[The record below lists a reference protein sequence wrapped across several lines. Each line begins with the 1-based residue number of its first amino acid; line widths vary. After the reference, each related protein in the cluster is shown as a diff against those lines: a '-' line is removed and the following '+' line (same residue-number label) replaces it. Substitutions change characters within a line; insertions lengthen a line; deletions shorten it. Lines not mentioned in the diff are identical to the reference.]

1 MIFERSLQRE
11 LAYTAGAVFMVLL
24 TIMLTTMMIRIVGF
38 AASGEI
44 DPRDVVVL
52 IGLTVI
58 GYLAVMLIVTLFVS
72 ILFVLTRWYRDSEM
86 VVWLA
91 SGVSQTQ
98 LIKPIAVF
106 STPIIILIVFFAFVG
121 WPWSNQQ
128 SKLIKQRFQQR
139 DEVSLLAPGQFRESP
154 SSHRVFFIEKMSP
167 DQGHVENVF
176 VTSTEGGK
184 VNVIVSKTGHTE
196 TRDDGDR
203 FIVLENGRRY
213 DGEPGQPNFRI
224 MEFERYGVKIQSHQV
239 VNTPTTTGISTPD
252 LLANP
257 TRDNLAEFAWRAGLP
272 LIAINLMLLAIP
284 LSYQN
289 PRRSRTINLVM
300 AVLIYLTYSNLLN
313 VVQSWIEQGK
323 MSFGVGHRRTA
334 YSSSARS
341 SRFIFWLRIR
351 NRPLFKLSSVAV
363 RRGPD
368 AMRIYERYFAR
379 QIYLAFVFILF
390 AFSGLFFFFD
400 LINELNTVGH
410 GNYKFALAV
419 LRVALQTPSRF
430 YEIIPVA
437 ALISAIYVFAQMAAA
452 SEFTIFRV
460 SGLSTG
466 RALRSLL
473 KIGVPIV
480 FVTYIIG
487 EVVGP
492 YTDQLTERVRLEALG
507 SSVSTNFQSGV
518 WVKDTLTARDNGEQV
533 TRFVNVGQLNP
544 DTTIANVRI
553 YEFDSKFRLHERAHR
568 EERRV

>member
-1 MIFERSLQRE
+1 MIFQRSLQRE

-38 AASGEI
+38 AAQGQI
-44 DPRDVVVL
+44 DPKDVVVL

-98 LIKPIAVF
+98 LIRPIATF
-106 STPIIILIVFFAFVG
+106 SAPIIILIIFFAFIG

-128 SKLIKQRFQQR
+128 SKLIKARFQQR

-154 SSHRVFFIEKMSP
+154 SSHRVFFIEKMAP
-167 DQGHVENVF
+167 DQSKVQNVF

-184 VNVIVSKTGHTE
+184 VNVIVSQTGHTE

-224 MEFERYGVKIQSHQV
+224 TEFERYGVKIMSHQV
-239 VNTPTTTGISTPD
+239 INTPTTTGISTPG

-257 TRDNLAEFAWRAGLP
+257 TRENLAEFAWRLGLP

-323 MSFGVGHRRTA
+323 VSFAVGLVGLHIVVA
-334 YSSSARS
+334 LLVA
-341 SRFIFWLRIR
+341 FIFWLRVR
-351 NRPLFKLSSVAV
+351 NRPLF
-363 RRGPD
+363 
-368 AMRIYERYFAR
+368 
-379 QIYLAFVFILF
+379 
-390 AFSGLFFFFD
+390 
-400 LINELNTVGH
+400 T
-410 GNYKFALAV
+410 
-419 LRVALQTPSRF
+419 
-430 YEIIPVA
+430 
-437 ALISAIYVFAQMAAA
+437 
-452 SEFTIFRV
+452 
-460 SGLSTG
+460 LSTFS
-466 RALRSLL
+466 RS
-473 KIGVPIV
+473 KG
-480 FVTYIIG
+480 
-487 EVVGP
+487 
-492 YTDQLTERVRLEALG
+492 A
-507 SSVSTNFQSGV
+507 
-518 WVKDTLTARDNGEQV
+518 
-533 TRFVNVGQLNP
+533 
-544 DTTIANVRI
+544 
-553 YEFDSKFRLHERAHR
+553 
-568 EERRV
+568 

>member
-38 AASGEI
+38 AAQGQI

-106 STPIIILIVFFAFVG
+106 STPIIILIIFFAFVG

-128 SKLIKQRFQQR
+128 SKLIKARFQQR

-184 VNVIVSKTGHTE
+184 VNVIVSKNGHTE
-196 TRDDGDR
+196 THADGDR

-213 DGEPGQPNFRI
+213 DGTPGQPNFRI
-224 MEFERYGVKIQSHQV
+224 MEFARYGVKIMSRQV

-257 TRDNLAEFAWRAGLP
+257 TKENLAEFAWRLGLP

-323 MSFGVGHRRTA
+323 LSFGVGIVGLHVLVLA
-334 YSSSARS
+334 LVA
-341 SRFIFWLRIR
+341 FIFWLRVR
-351 NRPLFKLSSVAV
+351 NRPLFT
-363 RRGPD
+363 R
-368 AMRIYERYFAR
+368 
-379 QIYLAFVFILF
+379 
-390 AFSGLFFFFD
+390 
-400 LINELNTVGH
+400 
-410 GNYKFALAV
+410 
-419 LRVALQTPSRF
+419 
-430 YEIIPVA
+430 
-437 ALISAIYVFAQMAAA
+437 A
-452 SEFTIFRV
+452 SFT
-460 SGLSTG
+460 
-466 RALRSLL
+466 RS
-473 KIGVPIV
+473 KG
-480 FVTYIIG
+480 
-487 EVVGP
+487 
-492 YTDQLTERVRLEALG
+492 A
-507 SSVSTNFQSGV
+507 
-518 WVKDTLTARDNGEQV
+518 
-533 TRFVNVGQLNP
+533 
-544 DTTIANVRI
+544 
-553 YEFDSKFRLHERAHR
+553 
-568 EERRV
+568 

>member
-38 AASGEI
+38 AASGQV

-98 LIKPIAVF
+98 LIKPVAVF
-106 STPIIILIVFFAFVG
+106 ATPIIILIVFFAFVG

-128 SKLIKQRFQQR
+128 SKLIKARFQQR

-184 VNVIVSKTGHTE
+184 VNVIVSKNGHTE
-196 TRDDGDR
+196 TRADGDR

-224 MEFERYGVKIQSHQV
+224 MEFERYGVKILNHQV
-239 VNTPTTTGISTPD
+239 VNTPSTTGISTPD
-252 LLANP
+252 LLADP
-257 TRDNLAEFAWRAGLP
+257 TKQNLAEFAWRMGLP

-323 MSFGVGHRRTA
+323 LSFGVGIAGLHILV
-334 YSSSARS
+334 SALVA
-341 SRFIFWLRIR
+341 FIFWLRVR
-351 NRPLFKLSSVAV
+351 NRPLFTRA
-363 RRGPD
+363 
-368 AMRIYERYFAR
+368 
-379 QIYLAFVFILF
+379 
-390 AFSGLFFFFD
+390 
-400 LINELNTVGH
+400 T
-410 GNYKFALAV
+410 
-419 LRVALQTPSRF
+419 
-430 YEIIPVA
+430 
-437 ALISAIYVFAQMAAA
+437 
-452 SEFTIFRV
+452 FTRTK
-460 SGLSTG
+460 G
-466 RALRSLL
+466 A
-473 KIGVPIV
+473 
-480 FVTYIIG
+480 
-487 EVVGP
+487 
-492 YTDQLTERVRLEALG
+492 
-507 SSVSTNFQSGV
+507 
-518 WVKDTLTARDNGEQV
+518 
-533 TRFVNVGQLNP
+533 
-544 DTTIANVRI
+544 
-553 YEFDSKFRLHERAHR
+553 
-568 EERRV
+568 

>member
-38 AASGEI
+38 AASGQV

-91 SGVSQTQ
+91 SGVSQTR
-98 LIKPIAVF
+98 LIKPVAVF
-106 STPIIILIVFFAFVG
+106 STPIILLIVFFAFVG

-128 SKLIKQRFQQR
+128 SKLIKARFQQR

-154 SSHRVFFIEKMSP
+154 ASHRVFFIEKMSP

-184 VNVIVSKTGHTE
+184 VNVIVSKNGHTE
-196 TRDDGDR
+196 TRNDGDR

-239 VNTPTTTGISTPD
+239 VNTPTTTGIYTPD

-257 TRDNLAEFAWRAGLP
+257 TKDNLAEFAWRAGLP

-323 MSFGVGHRRTA
+323 MSFGVGIIGLHVLVLA
-334 YSSSARS
+334 LVG
-341 SRFIFWLRIR
+341 FIFWLRVR
-351 NRPLFKLSSVAV
+351 NRPLFKL
-363 RRGPD
+363 
-368 AMRIYERYFAR
+368 
-379 QIYLAFVFILF
+379 
-390 AFSGLFFFFD
+390 
-400 LINELNTVGH
+400 
-410 GNYKFALAV
+410 
-419 LRVALQTPSRF
+419 PS
-430 YEIIPVA
+430 
-437 ALISAIYVFAQMAAA
+437 
-452 SEFTIFRV
+452 FR
-460 SGLSTG
+460 S
-466 RALRSLL
+466 
-473 KIGVPIV
+473 K
-480 FVTYIIG
+480 
-487 EVVGP
+487 
-492 YTDQLTERVRLEALG
+492 EA
-507 SSVSTNFQSGV
+507 
-518 WVKDTLTARDNGEQV
+518 
-533 TRFVNVGQLNP
+533 
-544 DTTIANVRI
+544 
-553 YEFDSKFRLHERAHR
+553 
-568 EERRV
+568 